1 MSVDLV
7 HVGFGNFLAMNR
19 VLSIVSLDSAPIRRL
34 VLEAKKDGQVID
46 LTNGRKTKTA
56 LIMDTGHIVLSAIGP
71 DTIVGRITGKI
82 ANLEYKQEQ
91 GKEVELA

>member
-82 ANLEYKQEQ
+82 ANLEYKPEQ